1 MNRLL
6 FLLSLFTPYLLLL
19 ILRRFGVISGE
30 NSIIIMGFLILFYSP
45 LITYLRL
52 RHLSLNK
59 DEKYITPFKRLFYL
73 KQLFTAK

>member
-19 ILRRFGVISGE
+19 ILRRFGFISGE